1 MSYGKDVYY
10 EPADAFAPER
20 AVIFG
25 VQLDAQND
33 AETNESMNE
42 LAALTKAAGAVV
54 VGRHEQKR
62 GAPDPTYYIG
72 SGKVEE
78 IASTVKETEADLVI
92 FDDELSPAQARNIEK
107 KTGVRALD
115 RSGLILDIFADRAKT
130 REARL
135 QVELAQLEYL
145 LPRLTR
151 AWTHLERQAGAGGAG
166 AAGGGGGG
174 GAPIGLRGPGET
186 QLETDRRLIG
196 IRIAN
201 LKRELEH
208 IERVRSTQRAGR
220 FDVWKIAL
228 VGYTNAG
235 KSTLMRALTGA
246 DVHIENQLFA
256 TLDSTTRSF
265 DLAPNK
271 PVVLTDTVGFIRK
284 LPHHLVASF
293 RSTLSE
299 AREADIVLHVVD
311 ASHPNAAEQIA
322 VVREVLDEMD
332 IRPPHTILVM
342 NKIDQI
348 DAADPE
354 STVLPSKL
362 AGGMP
367 HVDISAV
374 TGTGLDRLRD
384 ELAACIEAEMVELEV
399 RVPQANGKLISRIHD
414 RGEVLSRSYER
425 NDVILRARLRRADAN
440 MIESELAIP

>member
-1 MSYGKDVYY
+1 
-10 EPADAFAPER
+10 
-20 AVIFG
+20 
-25 VQLDAQND
+25 
-33 AETNESMNE
+33 
-42 LAALTKAAGAVV
+42 
-54 VGRHEQKR
+54 
-62 GAPDPTYYIG
+62 
-72 SGKVEE
+72 
-78 IASTVKETEADLVI
+78 
-92 FDDELSPAQARNIEK
+92 
-107 KTGVRALD
+107 
-115 RSGLILDIFADRAKT
+115 
-130 REARL
+130 
-135 QVELAQLEYL
+135 
-145 LPRLTR
+145 
-151 AWTHLERQAGAGGAG
+151 
-166 AAGGGGGG
+166 
-174 GAPIGLRGPGET
+174 
-186 QLETDRRLIG
+186 
-196 IRIAN
+196 
-201 LKRELEH
+201 
-208 IERVRSTQRAGR
+208 
-220 FDVWKIAL
+220 
-228 VGYTNAG
+228 
-235 KSTLMRALTGA
+235 
-246 DVHIENQLFA
+246 
-256 TLDSTTRSF
+256 
-265 DLAPNK
+265 
-271 PVVLTDTVGFIRK
+271 VVLTDTVGFIRK